1 MRFLYRLL
9 HTRTTTCVLL
19 VRRLRRGGVPLRTST
34 LKRLVFLLLAA
45 CVLLYGSLIRALLK
59 QQLLPPPLGP
69 AVVTP
74 APYWSHKVG
83 GVRESS
89 FEQRPPYHGG
99 WAVRQRCRRPLDV
112 LVFVMSEPREWARR
126 AALRDTLFEEASLRR
141 LNWSA
146 VFFTRRC
153 AADELVD
160 AWLDV
165 EASATG
171 DLVLFSVD
179 EVLGA
184 ASYTWVAAMRW
195 VADHCPTVPRILM
208 LDDDS
213 LVQPDQ
219 VLRYFEREVELR
231 PRYLHC
237 AVRESS
243 GRSLETGAL
252 DNVSLDDFPG
262 DKFFPHCS
270 GHSAIMTF
278 HVMRDLLRAASRIR
292 GLSKDDAY
300 VTGYLA
306 LVQNIGHAHIDE
318 SLEWNPDMPD
328 CLQSGACVF
337 TRHNSTYGLTTGRRG
352 HWGIMLLRQWLH
364 DGNRQDLS
372 ARLEDSDYKE
382 LFLKIRAELF

>member
-219 VLRYFEREVELR
+219 DNGGGGGGGGDAASTQAVKCSSANMDVDVPAIKRRLEDAVD
-231 PRYLHC
+231 P
-237 AVRESS
+237 VREQ
-243 GRSLETGAL
+243 RQRQQAKEE
-252 DNVSLDDFPG
+252 N
-262 DKFFPHCS
+262 
-270 GHSAIMTF
+270 
-278 HVMRDLLRAASRIR
+278 
-292 GLSKDDAY
+292 Y
-300 VTGYLA
+300 VTGKKKCVA
-306 LVQNIGHAHIDE
+306 NTRRSS
-318 SLEWNPDMPD
+318 SLQRDD
-328 CLQSGACVF
+328 KAKL
-337 TRHNSTYGLTTGRRG
+337 
-352 HWGIMLLRQWLH
+352 
-364 DGNRQDLS
+364 
-372 ARLEDSDYKE
+372 
-382 LFLKIRAELF
+382 